1 MARNCQN
8 GKLFSKFKEKTYE
21 MASTGFHRGPQSPKE
36 ETNILLVRLI
46 QKMQNE
52 KRFLVPKFRGPVY
65 WGKQITRV
73 RHKDSGRMGKN
84 GKCEGI
90 HGQ

>member
-1 MARNCQN
+1 MKWHLLVFTEVRSRPRK
-8 GKLFSKFKEKTYE
+8 KL
-21 MASTGFHRGPQSPKE
+21 
-36 ETNILLVRLI
+36 ILLVRLI

-84 GKCEGI
+84 GKCERI